1 MPTKNSQNL
10 NVTTSSSVGVDSKGK
25 TFSRSSTTTSQT
37 ITKRR
42 MTRGETAG
50 GLLTTIGQ
58 LQMIGI
64 SIIVLAIGTSVAQF
78 QLSDLVVTTPNYN
91 VQNTYIPIDD
101 PLNNVNYIQYGEE
114 VFNRFF
120 HEDYGFIVQLGAVAD
135 IGNNIYSC
143 FEDFEACLNRSED
156 LQNQY
161 QEEINNP
168 AYGTFIDEFGS
179 EDFLLYSYMASQ
191 VYGYQTPYAIY
202 LEMSTLE
209 REFIRDEQENLSAVE
224 IAVFNDYTPA
234 KFYLFGFTN
243 PLTDSYYWGYFVWPS
258 IYEIILE
265 LGV

>member
-42 MTRGETAG
+42 MTRGETVG
-50 GLLTTIGQ
+50 GILTTIGQ
-58 LQMIGI
+58 LQMVGI
-64 SIIVLAIGTSVAQF
+64 SILVLSIGASVAQF
-78 QLSDLVVTTPNYN
+78 EVTDLVVTTPNYN

-101 PLNNVNYIQYGEE
+101 PLNNVDYIQYGED

-120 HEDYGFIVQLGAVAD
+120 HEDYGFIIQLGKIAD
-135 IGNNIYSC
+135 VGNNIVACYEDVDAC
-143 FEDFEACLNRSED
+143 FTR
-156 LQNQY
+156 QNELLDTY
-161 QEEINNP
+161 IEEINNP
-168 AYGTFIDEFGS
+168 AVGTFIDEFGS
-179 EDFLLYSYMASQ
+179 TDFLQWNVLASSSG
-191 VYGYQTPYAIY
+191 GYQTPYYIY
-202 LEMSTLE
+202 ELMTTSQ
-209 REFIRDEQENLSAVE
+209 REWVLDEQESLSSVE
-224 IAVFNDYTPA
+224 KLLFNNYTPA